1 MSSEATTYLPQVLK
15 GVTDRTAAI
24 CDPVERFQGIQEKT
38 DQPCQQK
45 ELESSDE
52 QLLMQV
58 SEGRRDALATL
69 YQRHGR
75 SIRNVARRIL
85 REEAE
90 ADELLQE
97 IFLYISRKAALFKP
111 SRGSARSWIF
121 HLAYHRA
128 FDRRRYLKSRHFYD
142 LHSFDESVFRDRGRL
157 NESLIHQ
164 IAAKDLMAKFESH
177 LSPEQQQTIQLHF
190 VEGYSLR
197 EIAEQTGQTLG
208 NVRNHYYRGLERLR
222 SHILKEKVQA
232 K

>member
-1 MSSEATTYLPQVLK
+1 MSSDVVTYLSQTLDDPAETSHGQLEPALCLRETAGEQV
-15 GVTDRTAAI
+15 REIA
-24 CDPVERFQGIQEKT
+24 
-38 DQPCQQK
+38 K
-45 ELESSDE
+45 EASDE
-52 QLLMQV
+52 QLLSQV
-58 SEGRRDALATL
+58 SEGQQDALAIL

-75 SIRNVARRIL
+75 SIRNIARRIL

-90 ADELLQE
+90 AEELLQE
-97 IFLYISRKAALFKP
+97 IFLYLSRKAALFKA
-111 SRGSARSWIF
+111 SRGSARSWIY
-121 HLAYHRA
+121 HVAYHRA

-142 LHSFDESVFRDRGRL
+142 IHNFEDSIFRDRGRL
-157 NESLIHQ
+157 NESLFHQ
-164 IAAKDLMAKFESH
+164 IAAKDLMEKFESY